1 MWVAVRTSCSAP
13 DSIACSAVS
22 DSRTPPA
29 HDWMSVVMSCRNVFT
44 SAARCDRVG

>member
-1 MWVAVRTSCSAP
+1 MWVAVCTSCSVP

-22 DSRTPPA
+22 DSLTPPA
-29 HDWMSVVMSCRNVFT
+29 HDWMSDVMSCRNVFT